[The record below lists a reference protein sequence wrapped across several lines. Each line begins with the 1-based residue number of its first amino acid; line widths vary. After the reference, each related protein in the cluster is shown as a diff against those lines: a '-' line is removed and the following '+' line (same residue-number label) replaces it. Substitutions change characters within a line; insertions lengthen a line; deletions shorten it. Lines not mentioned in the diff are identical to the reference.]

1 MPYLPLEYVK
11 NSGIK
16 DDATDD
22 DDDKEGAVC
31 SRLKVRPLPAG
42 VVALVSIDHHPT
54 RPTRSQK
61 RSQ

>member
-1 MPYLPLEYVK
+1 MQDAQKY
-11 NSGIK
+11 SGIG
-16 DDATDD
+16 DDAKEDD
-22 DDDKEGAVC
+22 DGKEGAVC

-42 VVALVSIDHHPT
+42 VVALVSIDHYPT